1 MLNSFSYFYLPSCIF
16 LVKCLFSCLV
26 HFLIGLSFW
35 LIYSVYSVYKSL
47 LSDMWFTNIFPQL
60 MIVLS
65 SCQQRSLQSI
75 RFYLSIFPFCFVFIE
90 GWLIYSAVS
99 ITAIQKGNLV
109 IYICVCVCVLSLS
122 VLSDSLRPYELHP
135 AKLLCP
141 WNFSGQNTRVG
152 HHFLLQGIFPTQGS
166 NLSLLHWQADSL
178 PLVPPGKPLG
188 SDLKA

>member
-1 MLNSFSYFYLPSCIF
+1 
-16 LVKCLFSCLV
+16 
-26 HFLIGLSFW
+26 
-35 LIYSVYSVYKSL
+35 
-47 LSDMWFTNIFPQL
+47 

-152 HHFLLQGIFPTQGS
+152 HHFLLQGIILIRGLNPHLFH
-166 NLSLLHWQADSL
+166 LLHWQVDSL
-178 PLVPPGKPLG
+178 LLHHLG
-188 SDLKA
+188 NHSKMIYLCIYTHSF